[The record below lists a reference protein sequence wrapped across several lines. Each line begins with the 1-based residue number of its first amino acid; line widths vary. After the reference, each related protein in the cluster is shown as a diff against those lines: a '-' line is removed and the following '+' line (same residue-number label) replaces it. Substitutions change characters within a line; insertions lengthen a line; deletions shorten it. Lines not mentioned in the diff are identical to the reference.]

1 MQAALD
7 SAARQHGNLEGEFD
21 FGAWLQ
27 SALRR
32 SWLVG
37 RGQAHLDLAE
47 SRAGH
52 HCRGGGVLDPSLAAC
67 RMELIRTGQ
76 VAPLLMLPIPAAK
89 AQGRPAMSKRA
100 SRPRPTQATSSS
112 AAAEVEMSPA
122 SICPAAALVSSRPR
136 SLEEVLAALAEA
148 LYCEHPYGEG
158 SGDAAGG
165 RPRLWV
171 WLSQGLEP
179 VAARPPIVLRRVDLS
194 DISEAFP
201 VARR

>member
-1 MQAALD
+1 
-7 SAARQHGNLEGEFD
+7 
-21 FGAWLQ
+21 
-27 SALRR
+27 
-32 SWLVG
+32 
-37 RGQAHLDLAE
+37 
-47 SRAGH
+47 
-52 HCRGGGVLDPSLAAC
+52 
-67 RMELIRTGQ
+67 
-76 VAPLLMLPIPAAK
+76 
-89 AQGRPAMSKRA
+89 MSKRLKTPPYPGHKFI
-100 SRPRPTQATSSS
+100 RGRRGRDVTRINLPRGGVGFVATT
-112 AAAEVEMSPA
+112 VPG
-122 SICPAAALVSSRPR
+122 
-136 SLEEVLAALAEA
+136 EVLAALAEA